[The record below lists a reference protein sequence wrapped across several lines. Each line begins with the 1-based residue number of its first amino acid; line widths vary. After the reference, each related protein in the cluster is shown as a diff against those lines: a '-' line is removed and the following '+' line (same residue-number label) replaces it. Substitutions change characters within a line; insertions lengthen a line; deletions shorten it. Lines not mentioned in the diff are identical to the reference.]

1 MEQKVYKVYN
11 PDRLIIDTTPIKEQ
25 AVKAAMNYSK
35 DDKENRCYG
44 VSNDCGGITWF
55 SKNGFVCNM
64 WGT

>member
-1 MEQKVYKVYN
+1 MEQKIYKVYN
-11 PDRLIIDTTPIKEQ
+11 PDRLIIGTTPIKEQ

-44 VSNDCGGITWF
+44 VSNDLGGVAWF

-64 WGT
+64 